1 MHQLRAAEAAH
12 RDGAQPPRP
21 RASFF
26 EAVFADDPDDAHYQ
40 GHPDEAFH
48 ATRGASSPK
57 RSRTGRSPLL
67 LFMKLE
73 IFQFLFV

>member
-26 EAVFADDPDDAHYQ
+26 EAVFADDPDDADYQ
-40 GHPDEAFH
+40 GHPDEDLH
-48 ATRGASSPK
+48 ATRGVLAAR
-57 RSRTGRSPLL
+57 RSLPARSFPIPLPPQRVL
-67 LFMKLE
+67 
-73 IFQFLFV
+73 